1 MACNCRG
8 NRTGVSRTVSSAD
21 FSRMRYEV
29 WQVKPD
35 GTAVYS
41 QRRFTSLIAAKS
53 YADRI
58 GGEVREAQP

>member
-1 MACNCRG
+1 MGCNCRSK
-8 NRTGVSRTVSSAD
+8 RSSDARTVSAAD

-35 GTAVYS
+35 GTEVYT

-58 GGEVREAQP
+58 GGEVRESTQ